1 MKWKGR
7 RKSSNVDDRRGSS
20 TGKIAAGEGIV
31 AIIFLAI
38 QLFTGGDAGE
48 ILDQFQQQQMP
59 AGEERELSSEEIEVG
74 EFTKVVLADTEDI
87 WQRLFQQNGAT
98 YQEPGM
104 VLFDNAVNTDC
115 GSASSAAG
123 PFYCPADQTIY
134 MDLRFF
140 EELRTRFGAQGG
152 DFAIAYVIAHEVGL
166 SLIHI

>member
-1 MKWKGR
+1 YHFMKWKGR

-20 TGKIAAGEGIV
+20 TGKIAAGGGIV

-140 EELRTRFGAQGG
+140 EE
-152 DFAIAYVIAHEVGL
+152 
-166 SLIHI
+166 